1 MKYIVLIIDGAAG
14 LPLPERGN
22 KTCLELA
29 ETPNL
34 DAMAREGMI
43 GLVRTIPDGIEASSA
58 NACMSVLGYNPKD
71 YPVGRA
77 AIEAKSMGISIN
89 PGEVLF
95 RCNLVTIEDGKM
107 KDYSAGRIRTEEA
120 VQLIEAVNRSL
131 GSDSVR
137 FYPGLN
143 YRHILK
149 IRGREDTL
157 EAECTPPHDISG
169 RPIAGYLPRGPGS
182 DVLVDLMKR
191 SEKVLG
197 EHPVNIARQSRGK
210 VPANMLWLFWGSLKE
225 PDVPVFKTA
234 YGLDAAVTSA
244 VDVILGMAKMMD
256 IDILEIAGV
265 TDGMNNNF
273 SGQVAGALTALEKY
287 DMVIIHVEAPDEAA
301 HGGNIDEK
309 IEAIRIIDSEIV
321 GQLRARPGDDLR
333 VLIMPD
339 HPTPIETRTH
349 SPAPVPFM
357 LWGKGFSSNGRDR
370 YTESQATKTGLLI
383 DPGYNIM
390 DFLVKGK

>member
-1 MKYIVLIIDGAAG
+1 MKYLVLIIDGAAG
-14 LPLPERGN
+14 LPLPERDN

-34 DAMAREGMI
+34 DAMAREGTA
-43 GLVRTIPDGIEASSA
+43 GLVRTIPEGVEASSA
-58 NACMSVLGYNPKD
+58 NACMSVLGYNPID

-77 AIEAKSMGISIN
+77 AIEAKSMGITIN
-89 PGEVLF
+89 SGEALF

-120 VQLIEAVNRSL
+120 GQLIEAVNRSL

-169 RPIAGYLPRGPGS
+169 QPITGYLPQGPGS

-197 EHPVNIARQSRGK
+197 EHPVNIARQSRGLS
-210 VPANMLWLFWGSLKE
+210 PANMLWLFWGSLKE
-225 PDVPVFKTA
+225 PEFPAFKTA

-256 IDILEIAGV
+256 MDILEIAGV
-265 TDGMNNNF
+265 TDGMNNDF
-273 SGQVAGALTALEKY
+273 SGQAAGALTALEKY
-287 DMVIIHVEAPDEAA
+287 DMAVIHVEAPDEAA

-309 IEAIRIIDSEIV
+309 IEAIQIIDSEIV
-321 GQLRARPGDDLR
+321 SKLRARPGDDLR

-349 SPAPVPFM
+349 SPEPVPFL
-357 LWGKGFSSNGRDR
+357 LWGKGIASNGGDG
-370 YTESQATKTGLLI
+370 YSEAQAAKTGLFI

-390 DFLVKGK
+390 SRLLKD

>member
-1 MKYIVLIIDGAAG
+1 MKYIVLIIDGASG
-14 LPLPERGN
+14 LPLPERGHR
-22 KTCLELA
+22 TCLELA

-34 DAMAREGMI
+34 DAMAGEGLI
-43 GLVRTIPDGIEASSA
+43 GLARTIPDGVEASSA
-58 NACMSVLGYNPKD
+58 NACMSVLGYNPKN

-89 PGEVLF
+89 KGEVLF
-95 RCNLVTIEDGKM
+95 RCNLVTISEGKM

-120 VQLIEAVNRSL
+120 GQLIEAVNQSL

-169 RPIAGYLPRGPGS
+169 QPIAAFMPRGPGS

-197 EHPVNIARQSRGK
+197 EHPVNIARQSRGE

-225 PDVPVFKTA
+225 PDVPAFKTA

-256 IDILEIAGV
+256 MDILEIAGV
-265 TDGMNNNF
+265 TDGMNNDF
-273 SGQVAGALTALEKY
+273 SGQAAGALAALEKY

-321 GQLRARPGDDLR
+321 SQLRARRGDDFR

-339 HPTPIETRTH
+339 HPTPIETLTH
-349 SPAPVPFM
+349 SPEPVPFM
-357 LWGKGFSSNGRDR
+357 LWGKGFTSNGGDG
-370 YTESQATKTGLLI
+370 YTESQAAKTGLLI

-390 DFLVKGK
+390 GRLVKS